1 MLVAVVVFSTILAVT
16 QDAVGLAAAA
26 ALGGFAAPILA
37 STGGEHHVGLFSYF
51 LLLDAGILSVA
62 WFKAWRPL
70 NLIGFAGTLG
80 TGGSGGLKDY
90 QPEMFASTEPFLIAF
105 FLMFVAIAFLFARR
119 VVREAEGEPP
129 AHDRGAMVLWAA
141 RQSNYLDGVLL
152 FGAPIAGFGLQLAM
166 VEHLRYG
173 GAFSA
178 LGLGLFYMALAA
190 VLLRRTQWRYL
201 ALVEVFIALGVV
213 FGTLAVPLGLDARW
227 TSAAW
232 AIEGAGVYWISV
244 KQGRRLGRAF
254 ATVVQ
259 LGAALSYFATL
270 DGGDAERLISGS
282 RLGAALL
289 AGAFLTRFGQRPPAA

>member
-37 STGGEHHVGLFSYF
+37 STGGDHDVALFSY
-51 LLLDAGILSVA
+51 LLLVDAGILSVA

-80 TGGSGGLKDY
+80 IGGSWGLKDY

-119 VVREAEGEPP
+119 VLREAEGEPP

-173 GAFSA
+173 GGFSA
-178 LGLGLFYMALAA
+178 LRLRLFYMPVAA
-190 VLLRRTQWRYL
+190 RLPRRTQGPYL
-201 ALVEVFIALGVV
+201 ALGERFFALGGG
-213 FGTLAVPLGLDARW
+213 FGTLPVPLRLAARR
-227 TSAAW
+227 TAA
-232 AIEGAGVYWISV
+232 AS
-244 KQGRRLGRAF
+244 
-254 ATVVQ
+254 
-259 LGAALSYFATL
+259 
-270 DGGDAERLISGS
+270 
-282 RLGAALL
+282 
-289 AGAFLTRFGQRPPAA
+289 